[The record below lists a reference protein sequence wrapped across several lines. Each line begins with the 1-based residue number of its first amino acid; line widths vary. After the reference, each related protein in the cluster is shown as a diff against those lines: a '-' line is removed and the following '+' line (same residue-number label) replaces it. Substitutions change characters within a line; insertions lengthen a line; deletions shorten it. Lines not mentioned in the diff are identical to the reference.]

1 MKDLCCHKCETFTL
15 EAECVDLRPKADRFE
30 ELVPESDRLLSGSN
44 CEGLPDGKLGKSEQS
59 AACGGC
65 KSASCKSARTTC
77 CDLLPAALATRLRK
91 MRKWMWEDLTKSH
104 LIWIKLIFFFQSASL
119 VVLYP
124 YLVIHMRSLGLSTEE
139 VAVVNGVI
147 PAADMIGP
155 PLAGFLADKIGNFRV
170 FMSGLTFASGAAS
183 LLLLLIPAKTTQASV
198 SHTSLTCC
206 TINQEESWHCS
217 SSMGVAASY
226 MASPLPSPPAP
237 SAPPLPSP
245 HLICTDSDQ
254 QPVILA
260 ISAAFS
266 NSSTLAAEDCFEV
279 QEIHIKK

>member
-1 MKDLCCHKCETFTL
+1 MKDLCCHKCDTSTL
-15 EAECVDLRPKADRFE
+15 EADCGVDLHPKADRLE
-30 ELVPESDRLLSGSN
+30 DLDPESDRLLSGAN
-44 CEGLPDGKLGKSEQS
+44 CEGKLGKSEQQP
-59 AACGGC
+59 ACGGC
-65 KSASCKSARTTC
+65 KSGRTTC

-206 TINQEESWHCS
+206 TIQPESWHCTS
-217 SSMGVAASY
+217 SHAGY
-226 MASPLPSPPAP
+226 MASPLPSPLPAP
-237 SAPPLPSP
+237 SAPPHLSP
-245 HLICTDSDQ
+245 HLICTDSEQ
-254 QPVILA
+254 QPVSLA
-260 ISAAFS
+260 ISAALR
-266 NSSTLAAEDCFEV
+266 NSSTMAEEDCFEV
-279 QEIHIKK
+279 KTSSQASELR